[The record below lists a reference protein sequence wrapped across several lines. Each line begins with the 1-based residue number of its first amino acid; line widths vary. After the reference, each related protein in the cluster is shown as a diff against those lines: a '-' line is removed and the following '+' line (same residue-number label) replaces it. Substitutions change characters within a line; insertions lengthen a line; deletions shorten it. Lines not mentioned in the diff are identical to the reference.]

1 MSAVKSKFAGFLRG
15 LLRHFDDNESVAANS
30 DVKELASATPTATPA
45 PRSTPGRFAS
55 RPLAK
60 PAAALATVQ
69 PPAPKP
75 PAKVVEIKEEK
86 IDLPLQPIIASL
98 PLELRAKI
106 TGSATTGSTIS
117 IPVEK
122 VLHQLATG
130 TVKISFGELRQL
142 APGIFANYNGE
153 HDARA
158 VALPLNQI
166 LALVNPGLLA
176 RRAAQKRVNVSDDV
190 AGPFETPGTDLKIST
205 EKAKATPP
213 PPAEPVPLSRFAAPN
228 PPTSSQPLPVVPPP
242 AFAPRWTTPA
252 TTGSNGNSGSNGA
265 KNIPARDANGSNGTH
280 SPRPA
285 GLETP
290 LSTTEPKSGNPPQV
304 STEQPLLVSL
314 AVLFEHWPDAL
325 KLEISQLDLENA
337 QVSLPP
343 NLVEPALKRG
353 RVVFAWRDLR
363 SWIKSA
369 AVAVSV
375 HDNTE
380 LELPL
385 KVLAP
390 LFFARQKNGAGGP
403 KKLPVTE
410 EIPDM
415 FFGATS
421 PAGAPPAPATPLAP
435 VAPPPPLMPSAVAA
449 AVPRTDTNFILRSIK
464 PPMSDSEFVRKGG
477 TDFKSRSTS
486 PVEIVTRAMELSGVA
501 GALITL
507 ADGLKVASQVPA
519 DLNGDTLAAF
529 IPQIF
534 ARVTQGSRELRM
546 GDLNNLSFTV
556 GSVPWKIFRVNA
568 VYFAAFGRKNEPLP
582 GAPLAALAVEL
593 DHKK

>member
-15 LLRHFDDNESVAANS
+15 LLRHFDDNEPVDTNNDVNEPAPAAPAVAAPRP
-30 DVKELASATPTATPA
+30 ATN
-45 PRSTPGRFAS
+45 RLAS
-55 RPLAK
+55 RPPVK
-60 PAAALATVQ
+60 PAPALASIP
-69 PPAPKP
+69 PPAPKS
-75 PAKVVEIKEEK
+75 PAKVVEVKQEG
-86 IDLPLQPIIASL
+86 IDLPLQPIIAGL

-106 TGSATTGSTIS
+106 TSSGTTGSTIS

-122 VLHQLATG
+122 VLNQLATG

-142 APGIFANYNGE
+142 APGVFANYNGE

-166 LALVNPGLLA
+166 LAQVNPGLLA
-176 RRAAQKRVNVSDDV
+176 RRAAQKRVDVSDEV
-190 AGPFETPGTDLKIST
+190 AGPFETPGADLKISA

-213 PPAEPVPLSRFAAPN
+213 PPAEPVPLSRFAAPTSQTSVQ
-228 PPTSSQPLPVVPPP
+228 PPPVVPPP

-252 TTGSNGNSGSNGA
+252 T
-265 KNIPARDANGSNGTH
+265 NGSNGSGGSNGSKNGPARESSGSDTPH
-280 SPRPA
+280 SVRPA
-285 GLETP
+285 GFEM
-290 LSTTEPKSGNPPQV
+290 PKPAEAPKVGNPPQV
-304 STEQPLLVSL
+304 STEPPLLVSL
-314 AVLFEHWPDAL
+314 AVLFENWPDAL

-337 QVSLPP
+337 QVNLPA
-343 NLVEPALKRG
+343 NLIEPALKRG

-390 LFFARQKNGAGGP
+390 LFFARQKNGAAGP
-403 KKLPVTE
+403 KKTLVTE

-415 FFGATS
+415 FFGAT
-421 PAGAPPAPATPLAP
+421 PAAGAPPAPSTPLAP
-435 VAPPPPLMPSAVAA
+435 TAPPPPLMPSAVAA

-486 PVEIVTRAMELSGVA
+486 PAEIVTRAMELPGVA

-534 ARVTQGSRELRM
+534 ARVNQGSRELRM

>member
-1 MSAVKSKFAGFLRG
+1 L
-15 LLRHFDDNESVAANS
+15 E
-30 DVKELASATPTATPA
+30 AS
-45 PRSTPGRFAS
+45 
-55 RPLAK
+55 
-60 PAAALATVQ
+60 PAAAS
-69 PPAPKP
+69 KP
-75 PAKVVEIKEEK
+75 G
-86 IDLPLQPIIASL
+86 SL
-98 PLELRAKI
+98 PKA
-106 TGSATTGSTIS
+106 
-117 IPVEK
+117 PVE
-122 VLHQLATG
+122 
-130 TVKISFGELRQL
+130 
-142 APGIFANYNGE
+142 P
-153 HDARA
+153 
-158 VALPLNQI
+158 
-166 LALVNPGLLA
+166 
-176 RRAAQKRVNVSDDV
+176 
-190 AGPFETPGTDLKIST
+190 
-205 EKAKATPP
+205 
-213 PPAEPVPLSRFAAPN
+213 
-228 PPTSSQPLPVVPPP
+228 
-242 AFAPRWTTPA
+242 
-252 TTGSNGNSGSNGA
+252 
-265 KNIPARDANGSNGTH
+265 
-280 SPRPA
+280 
-285 GLETP
+285 
-290 LSTTEPKSGNPPQV
+290 
-304 STEQPLLVSL
+304 PLLVSL
-314 AVLFEHWPDAL
+314 AAIFESWPEAL

-337 QVSLPP
+337 QVALPA

-390 LFFARQKNGAGGP
+390 LFFARQKGGAAGP
-403 KKLPVTE
+403 KKVSVTE

-415 FFGATS
+415 FFGSTL
-421 PAGAPPAPATPLAP
+421 PASAPPAP
-435 VAPPPPLMPSAVAA
+435 VAPPPPPVPSAVAA
-449 AVPRTDTNFILRSIK
+449 AIPRVDTNFILRSIK
-464 PPMSDSEFVRKGG
+464 PPMSDSEFLRKGG
-477 TDFKSRSTS
+477 TDFKSRSAA
-486 PVEIVTRAMELSGVA
+486 PADIITRAMELPGVA

-519 DLNGDTLAAF
+519 ELNGDTLAAF